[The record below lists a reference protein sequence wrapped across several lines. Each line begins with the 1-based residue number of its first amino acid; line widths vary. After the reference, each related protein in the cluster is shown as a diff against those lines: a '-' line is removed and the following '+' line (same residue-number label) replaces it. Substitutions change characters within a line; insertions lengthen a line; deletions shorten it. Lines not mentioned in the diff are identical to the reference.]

1 MLRLWSHRLYNI
13 SVKPLLLLLTNQQN
27 SDPQEDLFLANFL
40 INKYQVSMVHP
51 LKVNKYEDSVDIILV
66 RNIWPTIDHLEEY
79 RTMNRR
85 FIQKNLKVYNSPLG
99 SGDIVGKEYLIQLW
113 KKGYPVIPT
122 ICNVNE
128 LHMLPTVD
136 DYVTKPIYGG
146 SGIGIQ
152 VVKRSELSE
161 KRIHDCIIQPLTR
174 FKQEISFYFIDGAL
188 QFALKT
194 RDPSKRWELVPF
206 QPTLEQIR
214 IAQNFV
220 EWNTLP
226 YGIQRID
233 FGLTENGELL
243 LMEIEDW
250 CPYLSLLEIDE
261 KARSSFLRNLM
272 HALDRFVASGGPNG
286 I

>member
-1 MLRLWSHRLYNI
+1 
-13 SVKPLLLLLTNQQN
+13 
-27 SDPQEDLFLANFL
+27 
-40 INKYQVSMVHP
+40 
-51 LKVNKYEDSVDIILV
+51 
-66 RNIWPTIDHLEEY
+66 
-79 RTMNRR
+79 
-85 FIQKNLKVYNSPLG
+85 
-99 SGDIVGKEYLIQLW
+99 
-113 KKGYPVIPT
+113 
-122 ICNVNE
+122 
-128 LHMLPTVD
+128 MLPTVD
-136 DYVTKPIYGG
+136 DYVMKPIYGG

-188 QFALKT
+188 QFALET

-206 QPTLEQIR
+206 QPRLEQIR

-226 YGIQRID
+226 YGIQQID
-233 FGLTENGELL
+233 FGLTESGELL

-286 I
+286 ICHPTGDQP